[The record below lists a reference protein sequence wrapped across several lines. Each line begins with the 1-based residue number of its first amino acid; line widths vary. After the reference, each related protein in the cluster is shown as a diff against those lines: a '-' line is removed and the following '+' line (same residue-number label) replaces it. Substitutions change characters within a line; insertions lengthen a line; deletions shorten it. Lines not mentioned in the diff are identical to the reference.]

1 MLMLIDLDSISQKNS
16 TCEFK
21 TISSR
26 YNRPKSTFCKIDQM
40 DNQSVF
46 DAVNIR
52 LRFTLD
58 KQQKQQ

>member
-1 MLMLIDLDSISQKNS
+1 MLIDLDSVSEKIDHVNLRR
-16 TCEFK
+16 FA
-21 TISSR
+21 SR

-46 DAVNIR
+46 VAVNIR

-58 KQQKQQ
+58 KP

>member
-1 MLMLIDLDSISQKNS
+1 MLIDLDSVSEKNRP
-16 TCEFK
+16 CEFK
-21 TISSR
+21 TICMR

-46 DAVNIR
+46 VAVNIR

-58 KQQKQQ
+58 KP

>member
-1 MLMLIDLDSISQKNS
+1 MLMLIDLDSVSEKIARVNLRR
-16 TCEFK
+16 F
-21 TISSR
+21 SSR

-46 DAVNIR
+46 VAVNIR

-58 KQQKQQ
+58 KP